1 MKKETFPLWEAGAP
15 RQIAGGEIPTLT
27 YYASENKT
35 HTGTVVILPGGA
47 YAVRAPHEGDGYA
60 RFFND
65 HGFDAFVADYRVSP
79 NRFPTEL
86 LDARRALRTVRSRAS
101 EYGIAPGKIA
111 VMGSSAGGHLAA
123 LVSTYRP
130 AIDGEGVDKID
141 EVSPFPDASI
151 LCYPVID
158 TSDDAIVHIGSKQN
172 LLGEEALALG
182 TSVSPSVI
190 ADEGVCPAFLW
201 HTSDDATVNVINS
214 YRYAERLRR
223 VGVPVEMHIF
233 PHGSHGLGLADTR
246 YGCPADTPYVS
257 RWGEWVLAFLSELG
271 F

>member
-1 MKKETFPLWEAGAP
+1 MKHESIPLWNSEAP
-15 RQIAGGEIPTLT
+15 RMLAGSETPMLT
-27 YYASENKT
+27 YYQTEKKT
-35 HTGTVVILPGGA
+35 HDGTVVILPGGA

-65 HGFDAFVADYRVSP
+65 HGFDAFVVDYRVSP

-86 LDARRALRTVRSRAS
+86 LDARRALRTVRAHAE
-101 EYGIAPGKIA
+101 EYGISPDKIA

-130 AIDGEGVDKID
+130 AIDGEGADEID
-141 EVSPFPDASI
+141 AVSPFPNASI

-158 TSDDAIVHIGSKQN
+158 TSDDAIVHMGSKKN
-172 LLGEEALALG
+172 LLGEEALSLG
-182 TSVSPSVI
+182 ASVSPSVI
-190 ADEGVCPAFLW
+190 ADERVCPAFLW
-201 HTSDDATVNVINS
+201 HTSDDEVVNVINS

-233 PHGSHGLGLADTR
+233 PHGHHGLGLADTR
-246 YGCPADTPYVS
+246 YGCSADTPYIS
-257 RWGEWVLAFLSELG
+257 RWGEWVVAWLSELG